1 MILLHKT
8 LISSPNFLRW
18 VKAAH
23 VPRPFL
29 ALCLASSPRA
39 RRYFKERAGVPPPLS
54 LTDRQNRPFAAFSS
68 PSSSAPFGSA
78 MGTGSPR
85 ARRASDPVASESPK
99 SSKKAEFAA
108 VAAATVDATDR
119 GSAAAIAPAAPHGP
133 EVVAKAQVTREAGT
147 ATSDDGGSIPTAKR
161 ARKERPAKQ
170 GFTAAAVMT
179 GNSTDPAAEA
189 AANTQPGNPECGP
202 SGAKS
207 SPARAR
213 KSRAKPATA
222 VVGKKG
228 GLEDGGT
235 GGKEDAEAAA
245 ALLGPREV
253 KPKAKAKRGQKA
265 EPLSQYSVALRKPHP
280 PEGSSVLKILSWN
293 VAGLRALLKKQPD
306 AISSL
311 VEREGVE
318 VVCLQEHKLQDNH
331 TVEVAD
337 MMGLKGWHHHW
348 ACSMGKLGYSGVSV
362 HTRTKPLSVV
372 VGLGPCAG
380 CSLEADPEH
389 ELEGRVVTVELR
401 SVFVV
406 SVYVPN
412 SGEGL
417 KRLDY
422 RINRWDGAFAKYI
435 KGLEARGK
443 PVIVTGDLNCAHH
456 EIDIH
461 APKTNLRSAGFT
473 VEERESFGRLL
484 LGEVGLV
491 DTFRVLFP
499 GTVAYTYFTR
509 RFNCRAQNK
518 GWRLDYFLTSGA
530 LMPSATAAAAGEEAV
545 DDADTKEKE
554 KAAPPTPTPWRVY
567 DSWILQDVYGSD
579 HLPLGLTLIQ
589 AAES

>member
-1 MILLHKT
+1 MRCIINMILQRHKS
-8 LISSPNFLRW
+8 LKSSSNFLRW
-18 VKAAH
+18 
-23 VPRPFL
+23 L
-29 ALCLASSPRA
+29 
-39 RRYFKERAGVPPPLS
+39 
-54 LTDRQNRPFAAFSS
+54 NRPFAAFPA
-68 PSSSAPFGSA
+68 PSASAPLGSA

-85 ARRASDPVASESPK
+85 ARRASGAAASLSPK

-108 VAAATVDATDR
+108 VAPATVDVTDR
-119 GSAAAIAPAAPHGP
+119 ANAAATAPAAPHGP
-133 EVVAKAQVTREAGT
+133 EAAAKAQVTREAGEVT
-147 ATSDDGGSIPTAKR
+147 RDDGGSIPAAKR
-161 ARKERPAKQ
+161 ARKERPAK
-170 GFTAAAVMT
+170 T
-179 GNSTDPAAEA
+179 GNSTDPTAEA
-189 AANTQPGNPECGP
+189 AVNAEPGNPECEPG
-202 SGAKS
+202 GAKS

-213 KSRAKPATA
+213 KSRSKQATA
-222 VVGKKG
+222 VVAAKG
-228 GLEDGGT
+228 GLEDGGS

-245 ALLGPREV
+245 ALLEPREV
-253 KPKAKAKRGQKA
+253 KPKAKAKRGQKD
-265 EPLSQYSVALRKPHP
+265 EPLPQYTVALRKPPP

-331 TVEVAD
+331 TVEVAGT
-337 MMGLKGWHHHW
+337 MGLKGWHHYW
-348 ACSMGKLGYSGVSV
+348 ACSTGKLGYSGVSA

-372 VGLGPCAG
+372 VGLGACAN
-380 CSLEADPEH
+380 SLEPDPEH
-389 ELEGRVVTVELR
+389 ELEGRVVTVELP

-422 RINRWDGAFAKYI
+422 RINRWDGAFAKYV

-491 DTFRVLFP
+491 DTFRAMFP
-499 GTVAYTYFTR
+499 RTVAYTYFTR

-518 GWRLDYFLTSGA
+518 GWRLDYFLTSGV
-530 LMPSATAAAAGEEAV
+530 LMPSATTAAAGEEAV
-545 DDADTKEKE
+545 GGADTTDKEN
-554 KAAPPTPTPWRVY
+554 AAPSTPSTPWRVY

-589 AAES
+589 AAE